1 MKILWAIPIVLLAG
15 CGGPHYT
22 IPNFETD
29 EVEKVV
35 TSGRSP
41 QACIENL
48 KEEAN
53 KLNVKVR
60 LTDMQHEAASG
71 PVAWMYAYSYI
82 CTGKVVKSRSEERK
96 AL

>member
-1 MKILWAIPIVLLAG
+1 MKILWFIPVVLLAG
-15 CGGPHYT
+15 CGGVHYT

-35 TSGRSP
+35 SSGRSP
-41 QACIENL
+41 EKCMENL
-48 KEEAN
+48 KEDAN

-60 LTDMQHEAASG
+60 LTDVQHESTSG
-71 PVAWMYAYSYI
+71 PIAWLYASSFT
-82 CTGKVVKSRSEERK
+82 CTGKVIKSGQQDRK

>member
-1 MKILWAIPIVLLAG
+1 MKILWVIPVVLLVG
-15 CGGPHYT
+15 CGPQYT

-35 TSGRSP
+35 SSGRSP
-41 QACIENL
+41 QSCIENL
-48 KEEAN
+48 KEDAN
-53 KLNVKVR
+53 KLNVRVR
-60 LTDMQHEAASG
+60 LIDMQHESTSG
-71 PVAWMYAYSYI
+71 PVAWMYAYSYV

>member
-1 MKILWAIPIVLLAG
+1 MKKVWAIAILGLLGG
-15 CGGPHYT
+15 CGPHYT

-35 TSGRSP
+35 SSGRSP

-48 KEEAN
+48 KEDA
-53 KLNVKVR
+53 KDLNVKVR
-60 LTDMQHEAASG
+60 LTDMHHESTSG
-71 PVAWMYAYSYI
+71 PIAWLYTNTYI
-82 CTGKVVKSRSEERK
+82 CTGKVVKSSAEQKK

>member
-1 MKILWAIPIVLLAG
+1 MTFLWAIPVLLLAG
-15 CGGPHYT
+15 CGPHYT

-35 TSGRSP
+35 SSGRSP
-41 QACIENL
+41 QTCIENL
-48 KEEAN
+48 KEDAN

-60 LTDMQHEAASG
+60 LIDMQHEQTSG
-71 PVAWMYAYSYI
+71 PVAWLYSYSYV
-82 CTGKVVKSRSEERK
+82 CTGKVVKTRSEERK